1 MKNNIKKAVR
11 HVSKNHVLAV
21 SIGFVYVWFG
31 ALKFFPNTSP
41 AKELAKN
48 TIHSLTFGV
57 LPDEVSILL
66 LATLEVLIGALLMLN
81 VLKRQAIALAI
92 GHIIFTFT
100 PLIFFPLESFK
111 AAPLVPTLLGQY
123 IGKNVII
130 LGALITLAR
139 MHMPLSSEN
148 IEHKS

>member
-1 MKNNIKKAVR
+1 MKSNFKKVIR
-11 HVSKNHVLAV
+11 HVSKNHVLAL
-21 SIGFVYVWFG
+21 SIGFVYLWFG

-41 AKELAKN
+41 AEELAKN
-48 TIHSLTFGV
+48 TIHSLTFGA
-57 LPDEVSILL
+57 LPDEVAILL
-66 LATLEVLIGALLMLN
+66 LASLEVLIGSLLVLN
-81 VLKRQAIALAI
+81 VLRRQAITLAI

-100 PLIFFPLESFK
+100 PLFFFPFESFK

-139 MHMPLSSEN
+139 MPMPLSSEN

>member
-1 MKNNIKKAVR
+1 MKSSFKKAMR
-11 HVSKNHVLAV
+11 HISNNHVLAI
-21 SIGFVYVWFG
+21 SIGFVYLWFG
-31 ALKFFPNTSP
+31 ALKFFPDMSP
-41 AKELAKN
+41 AEELAKN
-48 TIHSLTFGV
+48 TIHNLTFGA

-66 LATLEVLIGALLMLN
+66 LASLEVLIGALLMLN
-81 VLKRQAIALAI
+81 ILRRRAILLAI

-100 PLIFFPLESFK
+100 PLFFFPVESFK

-139 MHMPLSSEN
+139 FRMPLPSEN